1 MKFFKEIKEA
11 YNKRD
16 AYQRDYDSSVAGMGK
31 RQSYAYQQDGG
42 ANDEG
47 WDRPEYRAPEYTYY
61 IRFKDSGTVYKQKGV
76 PKSFPNKAAA
86 NAYALAMIKNN
97 PALKGNVLLTVD
109 SLDKASE
116 SLEEA
121 NYDDANFN
129 SRIEIAKIENLKRE
143 LTSATYERRKEIDKE
158 IKEIEN
164 QLRLYKATLTPEP
177 QSATVEPDD
186 GAPYMIYT
194 DVVQAGQFAAKTIK
208 GAGNAGRRAVMQQ
221 QAHTYA
227 IVTNNNNEIVF
238 VWYPKDSEGKYSVGD
253 KYHPPSQ
260 YGWQGVDQPRYPEGH
275 PYAGAVMPPNIPIT
289 TDWHAQEERPKES
302 VSESSA
308 EDLPMYGAIIHRI
321 MVAHTDILAKYGPEK
336 IMSAAEDEAEWVGDV
351 EEIGS
356 SDVSISVKRVIQA
369 LQDQHGVKE
378 AEENPRDVV
387 NVDVPMLIRVMEFA
401 REDAQSDVDLHK
413 VAERLTEL
421 SANGRTVTM
430 DDYNAVVS
438 ELKTN
443 VEEADMNTGNQ
454 GYDNMLAVMKA
465 VDAGQDATFDL
476 AGEPVTLEYPEA
488 RFLAGKYKAFL
499 RAGRQEEFLKYM
511 NDPVMFDRL
520 MLQLRQLI
528 DKQKNFKG
536 SVPGER
542 GVEGDAP
549 KFESAPVA
557 VKPLPQ
563 VDEGYYYCK
572 VSKTAKLI
580 PEGYK
585 KTALGYIT
593 RK

>member
-47 WDRPEYRAPEYTYY
+47 WDQPERSYQAPEYTYY
-61 IRFKDSGTVYKQKGV
+61 IRFKDSGTVYKQKGA
-76 PKSFPNKAAA
+76 PKSFSNKAGA

-97 PALKGNVLLTVD
+97 PSLKGNLLLTVD
-109 SLDKASE
+109 AEDKPTE
-116 SLEEA
+116 SQVQE
-121 NYDDANFN
+121 
-129 SRIEIAKIENLKRE
+129 
-143 LTSATYERRKEIDKE
+143 
-158 IKEIEN
+158 
-164 QLRLYKATLTPEP
+164 
-177 QSATVEPDD
+177 ATVEPDD

-194 DVVQAGQFAAKTIK
+194 DVVQAGQFAAKTLK
-208 GAGNAGRRAVMQQ
+208 GAKNAGRHAVMQQ

-227 IVTNNNNEIVF
+227 IVTDINNEIVF
-238 VWYPKDSEGKYSVGD
+238 VWYPTDQENKYQVGNT
-253 KYHPPSQ
+253 YRPPSSSNA
-260 YGWQGVDQPRYPEGH
+260 WQGTDQPRYPEGH

-289 TDWHAQEERPKES
+289 TDWHAQEQRPKQES
-302 VSESSA
+302 VRESA

-321 MVAHTDILAKYGPEK
+321 MVAHPDLLAKYGPEK

-356 SDVSISVKRVIQA
+356 SDVSISVKRVMQA
-369 LQDQHGVKE
+369 LQEQHGV
-378 AEENPRDVV
+378 AEGVDNPTDVI
-387 NVDVPMLIRVMEFA
+387 NVDVPMLIRVLEFA

-413 VAERLTEL
+413 VAERLIEL
-421 SANGRTVTM
+421 SADGRTVTM

-443 VEEADMNTGNQ
+443 VEEADMTTGNQ

-465 VDAGQDATFDL
+465 VDAGQDATFNL
-476 AGEPVTLEYPEA
+476 AGEPITLEYPEA

-499 RAGRQEEFLKYM
+499 KAGRQEEFLKYM
-511 NDPVMFDRL
+511 DDPVMFDRL
-520 MLQLRQLI
+520 MKQLRDLI
-528 DKQKNFKG
+528 DKQKNFRG

-542 GVEGDAP
+542 GVEEGVVDTLKAGAKKALKAITGPDDEELIQRLEKETGGKRPEKKESLP
-549 KFESAPVA
+549 KVA
-557 VKPLPQ
+557 
-563 VDEGYYYCK
+563 EGYYYCK
-572 VSKTAKLI
+572 ITKSAKLI

-585 KTALGYIT
+585 KTADGYIT